1 MFHVYTRFTILP
13 NTSIHIFIAQ
23 VNGDREFMIGNEDS
37 FEEVRLK
44 STAVDGLIKMN
55 KKKREKQFDLVY
67 LKALLIGFCTLK
79 TIKDEK
85 SSSDFLGKVGMLDL
99 LKDLFEWRVQK
110 DGNRMCAYDN
120 LFNTAISEIRNNNFK

>member
-1 MFHVYTRFTILP
+1 MLP
-13 NTSIHIFIAQ
+13 NTSIDNFIVQ

-37 FEEVRLK
+37 FEEVQLK
-44 STAVDGLIKMN
+44 SAAVDGLIKMN

-85 SSSDFLGKVGMLDL
+85 STFDFLGKDGMLDL
-99 LKDLFEWRVQK
+99 LKELFEWRVQK
-110 DGNRMCAYDN
+110 DGHRMCAYDN
-120 LFNTAISEIRNNNFK
+120 LFKTAISEIRNNNFK

>member
-1 MFHVYTRFTILP
+1 MLP
-13 NTSIHIFIAQ
+13 NTSIDNFIVQ

-37 FEEVRLK
+37 FEEVQLK
-44 STAVDGLIKMN
+44 SAAVDGLIKMN

-85 SSSDFLGKVGMLDL
+85 STFDFLGKDGMLDL
-99 LKDLFEWRVQK
+99 LKELF
-110 DGNRMCAYDN
+110 DN
-120 LFNTAISEIRNNNFK
+120 VYKKMDIACVHTIICSKLQSAKFATTISNNKYQF